1 MENNTELLL
10 EILEEEYEA
19 YDSLEEMLHE
29 EREIL
34 MKPKLNEFE
43 EQMGNKAQL
52 VTQIHRLELERSR
65 LMSLLAS
72 ELGIDGEN
80 CKLLDLM
87 KNVPPEQA
95 GRAKELRE
103 RLKRKIEVVNKESE
117 GNQWLV
123 DNLLS
128 VMNGVMDSVKSVFA
142 EPATYGLKG
151 TLGDSRINGGGIV
164 SQSV

>member
-34 MKPKLNEFE
+34 IKPKLNEFE

-87 KNVPPEQA
+87 K
-95 GRAKELRE
+95 K
-103 RLKRKIEVVNKESE
+103 RLKSQKHHLNLFTELIKY
-117 GNQWLV
+117 V
-123 DNLLS
+123 DGGCFLLW
-128 VMNGVMDSVKSVFA
+128 
-142 EPATYGLKG
+142 
-151 TLGDSRINGGGIV
+151 
-164 SQSV
+164 